1 MANFRHYRI
10 YCETQGQWVDTWADT
25 PPTVCPVNPA
35 HTVRSGSA
43 AQFQTKLIVVV
54 PEVDGQGILG
64 GDVGVGDEMER
75 VIGPARIEKTTT
87 QAVPALYIQCGSGHP
102 AGYAGLS
109 IGMDANAPVLNIASA
124 ATGYPLVALQAQ
136 NSNAR
141 GDIAF
146 GTSRVADPA
155 TPSEGDF
162 WYDAGAHVLKYRD
175 NAVIQS
181 LVPASQTS
189 WNRDGGGH
197 IYAKTATDDL
207 YIGGA
212 TPNGV
217 WFDDGDMVLG
227 GSSMVGTEKLLV
239 VGSQLIDQN
248 GNAVG
253 LDIDSEAT
261 GAPLINLQPLNT
273 NTRGDIAFGTARTA
287 DPSTPSQGDL
297 WYEST
302 SQELKFRK
310 SASTV
315 EVRNAIKLQG
325 YSVAATAPT
334 NQYLLTWSSGSSQWY
349 PESVANLPGPYSS
362 IQTATASTTTTSATD
377 ALISGMTVTPPAGK
391 YEVFFSTSLQ
401 ESNNN
406 QTVFV
411 SIYSGGTKLADSDR
425 CAQVAQ
431 WNNVCVPMST
441 HALVT
446 VDGAQAIEARW
457 RVTGGTGTSLQRSL
471 MIVRVS

>member
-10 YCETQGQWVDTWADT
+10 YCETQSAWVETWADT
-25 PPTVCPVNPA
+25 PPTVCPDNPA

-43 AQFQTKLIVVV
+43 AQIGTKLIVLV
-54 PEVDGQGILG
+54 PDVDGQGILG

-75 VIGPARIEKTTT
+75 VIGPARIDKDIA
-87 QAVPALYIQCGSGHP
+87 QAVPALSLQCSGSHP
-102 AGYAGLS
+102 TGYAAFLLD
-109 IGMDANAPVLNIASA
+109 MNVDAPVLDIDSE
-124 ATGYPLVALQAQ
+124 ATSFPLVNLQPLSA
-136 NSNAR
+136 NTR

-146 GTSRVADPA
+146 GTSRIADPSA
-155 TPSEGDF
+155 PSEGDL
-162 WYDAGAHVLKYRD
+162 WYDGGGHYLKYRD
-175 NAVIQS
+175 NVGIKTC
-181 LVPASQTS
+181 ASTS
-189 WNRDGGGH
+189 QVLWTADGSGH

-217 WFDDGDMVLG
+217 WFDDGDIVLG
-227 GSSMVGTEKLLV
+227 GSAMVGTEKLLV

-287 DPSTPSQGDL
+287 DPSAPSQGDL

-325 YSVAATAPT
+325 YAVAATAPT

-377 ALISGMTVTPPAGK
+377 VLMSGMTVTPAAGT
-391 YEVFFSTSLQ
+391 YSVFFGTALQ
-401 ESNNN
+401 HTTNN
-406 QTVFV
+406 QIVYV
-411 SIYSGGTKLADSDR
+411 SIYVGGTKQTYSERPYQSGRWVGSAYCGD
-425 CAQVAQ
+425 
-431 WNNVCVPMST
+431 T
-441 HALVT
+441 HARVT
-446 VDGAQAIEARW
+446 VNGSQAIEVRW
-457 RVTGGTGTSLQRSL
+457 RTSAATATALQRSL